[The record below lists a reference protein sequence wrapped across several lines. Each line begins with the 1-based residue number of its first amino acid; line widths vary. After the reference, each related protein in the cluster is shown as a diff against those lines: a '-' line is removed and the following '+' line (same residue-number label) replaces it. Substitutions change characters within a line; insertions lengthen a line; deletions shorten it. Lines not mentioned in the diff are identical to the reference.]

1 MLVLSRKESERL
13 VIDNRIV
20 VHVMRV
26 AGGRVKLGIEAPL
39 EVPVH
44 REELLHRL
52 PGKPSGAVEN
62 KDPK

>member
-26 AGGRVKLGIEAPL
+26 AGGRVKIGVEAPL
-39 EVPVH
+39 EVPVQ
-44 REELLHRL
+44 RGELLQR
-52 PGKPSGAVEN
+52 P
-62 KDPK
+62 KDSPERGLAHKSP